1 MLDKP
6 HLFSLQGNEYR
17 GKHTRSESSKQN
29 QARLESSQESDE
41 RDPETAHLLRA
52 QGNAALKAGNI
63 DKAVEFYSQGL
74 KRNPDDHVLYSNR
87 SAAYLRLHNF
97 QAALADAEK
106 CTELEPNWCKVLTAA
121 LNEIMHLLPP
131 TICL

>member
-1 MLDKP
+1 
-6 HLFSLQGNEYR
+6 
-17 GKHTRSESSKQN
+17 
-29 QARLESSQESDE
+29 LESSQESDE
-41 RDPETAHLLRA
+41 RDPETARLLRA

-74 KRNPDDHVLYSNR
+74 KRNPDDHLLYSNR